1 VKLGGAT
8 RLRLSASNGKSP
20 SSEEKMFPTDVVIVA
35 GARTPM
41 ARYTGVF
48 SEVSAIDLGAHA
60 AKAAVQRSG
69 VNPAEFD
76 HVVFGNVLQTSVDAI
91 YGARHVG
98 LKAGLKVETPAVTVN
113 RLCGSGIEAI
123 TQAAQRLLLGEAQMV
138 LAGGMENMT
147 QAPFVIRGAR
157 TGLKLGGGT
166 LEDSL
171 FAGLTDSYCGLPMA
185 LTAEKLAE
193 QVGITRKDADAYAL
207 RSQQAAD
214 AAAKA
219 GVFEEEIATVEV
231 KQGRKS
237 VLFSQD
243 DHRRPE
249 TTMETLEKLPP
260 SFKKDGMVT
269 AGNASGIVDGAAAV
283 VVTREKAAKVRGLK
297 PLGRIVSWAV
307 AGVDPSIMGIGP
319 VPSTRKALQL
329 AGMKLEQMD
338 RVEVNEAFAA
348 QYLAVEK
355 ELGLDR
361 DRTNVNGGAIA
372 LGHPLGASGTRLVIT
387 LLNELRRKGLRY
399 GVATACIGGGQGIA
413 MIVEALGN

>member
-1 VKLGGAT
+1 
-8 RLRLSASNGKSP
+8 
-20 SSEEKMFPTDVVIVA
+20 MFPTDVVIVA

-41 ARYTGVF
+41 ARYTGAF
-48 SEVSAIDLGAHA
+48 SEVSAIELA
-60 AKAAVQRSG
+60 AIASKEAIRRSG
-69 VNPAEFD
+69 ADAGEFD
-76 HVVFGNVLQTSVDAI
+76 HAIFGNVMQTSVDAL

-98 LKAGLKVETPAVTVN
+98 LKAGLKIETPAVTVN

-123 TQAAQRLLLGEAQMV
+123 SQAAQRLLLGEATMV

-157 TGLKLGGGT
+157 NGLKLGGGT

-171 FAGLTDSYCGLPMA
+171 MAGLTDTYCGLPMA
-185 LTAEKLAE
+185 LTAEKLAGE
-193 QVGITRKDADAYAL
+193 KGITRRDADVYAL
-207 RSQQAAD
+207 RSQQLAD
-214 AAAKA
+214 AAYKA
-219 GVFEEEIATVEV
+219 GRIQEELVPVEV
-231 KQGRKS
+231 KHGKKTIL
-237 VLFSQD
+237 VAED

-249 TTMETLEKLPP
+249 TTLEILEKLPS

-283 VVTREKAAKVRGLK
+283 VVTREAIAKERGLK
-297 PLGRIVSWAV
+297 PIGRIISWAT

-319 VPSTRKALQL
+319 VPATQKALKL
-329 AGMKLEQMD
+329 AGLTIAQMD

-355 ELGLDR
+355 ELGLVR
-361 DRTNVNGGAIA
+361 DKTNVNGGAIA

-387 LLNELRRKGLRY
+387 LLNELRRNGLRY
-399 GVATACIGGGQGIA
+399 GLATACIGGGQGIA
-413 MIVEALGN
+413 MIIEAIHN

>member
-1 VKLGGAT
+1 
-8 RLRLSASNGKSP
+8 
-20 SSEEKMFPTDVVIVA
+20 MFPTDAVIVA

-41 ARYTGVF
+41 ARYTGLF

-60 AKAAVQRSG
+60 AKGAVERSG
-69 VNPAEFD
+69 VDPREFD
-76 HVVFGNVLQTSVDAI
+76 HVVFGNVLQTSADAI

-98 LKAGLKVETPAVTVN
+98 LKAGLKIETPAVTVN

-123 TQAAQRLLLGEAQMV
+123 VQAAQRLLLGEANMV

-157 TGLKLGGGT
+157 TGLKLGAGV
-166 LEDSL
+166 LEDFL
-171 FAGLTDSYCGLPMA
+171 FVGLTDSYCGLPMA
-185 LTAEKLAE
+185 LTAEKLAA
-193 QVGITRKDADAYAL
+193 QKGISRKDADAYAL

-219 GVFEEEIATVEV
+219 GIFQEEIVPLGV

-237 VLFSQD
+237 IVVSED

-260 SFKKDGMVT
+260 SFQKDGIVT

-283 VVTREKAAKVRGLK
+283 VVTREKTAKERGLK
-297 PLGRIVSWAV
+297 PMGRIVSWAV

-329 AGMKLEQMD
+329 AGMKLEQIE

-355 ELGLDR
+355 ELGLNR
-361 DRTNVNGGAIA
+361 EKTNVNGGAIA
-372 LGHPLGASGTRLVIT
+372 LGHPLGASGTRLLIA
-387 LLNELRRKGLRY
+387 LLNELRRKGLKY
-399 GVATACIGGGQGIA
+399 GLATACIGGGQGIA